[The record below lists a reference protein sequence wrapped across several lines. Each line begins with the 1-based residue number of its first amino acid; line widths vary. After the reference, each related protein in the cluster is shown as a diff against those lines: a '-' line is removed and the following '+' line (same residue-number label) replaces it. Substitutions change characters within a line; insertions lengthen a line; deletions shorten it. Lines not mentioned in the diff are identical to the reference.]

1 MLVTLLT
8 GGGGE
13 SGVGAFPLNIEFG
26 FLGLALVVG
35 DNQSLVVAA
44 TILRRND
51 EGTIDLG
58 GSSLSNQLGRAC
70 LFLGL
75 KVELLAILDLVGGER
90 LAILIN
96 NLAGFG
102 GHFQGVGVGVQG
114 ERPESAIGLACCG
127 VLALET
133 DLEVH
138 RGRLRTAH
146 VGGAEQVV
154 IDFLGVGLF
163 FGATFGK
170 ALIVE
175 AGAQVPDSCLGLS
188 NHRFLG
194 NLSRIHASLLEHGF
208 IADSRVAVGGDPVD
222 LLTNILVS
230 LELVAVATREIR
242 PLSSIS
248 IIGLLEVYFPF
259 GAVCETF
266 FAACLSGGAEKFGA
280 DLVISATTINPVAVL
295 IFIDAEFRTDFLCA
309 CSRCYVSC
317 AKK

>member
-1 MLVTLLT
+1 MLITLLA

-35 DNQSLVVAA
+35 DNQGLVVAA

-127 VLALET
+127 VLALEA
-133 DLEVH
+133 DLKVH

-194 NLSRIHASLLEHGF
+194 NLSRSHASLLEHGF

-280 DLVISATTINPVAVL
+280 DVVVSATTINPVAVL